1 MCCKSLSVIVSCLKC
16 KELLLHSSL
25 NKNINENQM
34 YVNQWTSHLK
44 EVQLDNTGIDVRLQG
59 TSNTDDNEV

>member
-1 MCCKSLSVIVSCLKC
+1 
-16 KELLLHSSL
+16 
-25 NKNINENQM
+25 M